1 MVYNSITKNPGGTEM
16 PYEHDEMKKRAAQRQ
31 AYQRKRKAMRRRRQI
46 RTIVTLAAILA
57 VCGLMAGVL
66 LLRGDDTPTEPS
78 VQTTLPP
85 VTTVPPETEPREP
98 QTVINLTFG
107 GDVNITDASVA
118 AGEQGGHYNYSEVFK
133 DVVPALAASDLTVL
147 NFEGNFYGAP
157 YGTASASAP
166 IAMAHALKAAGVDM
180 LQIAN
185 SYTIANGI
193 IGMKQTLDAVRSA
206 DLEPLGA
213 YASNEEF
220 RSSGGYTMVSIRGV
234 RVAIVAFTK
243 GMGSLGLPSGSENCV
258 NVLYEDYASSYKKV
272 NTEGITAIL
281 NAANE
286 EKPDVTIALVHW
298 GSEYNDYP
306 SDSQAQIVELMQSLG
321 VDAIVG
327 THPHYVQQVVFDE
340 NAGTVVA
347 YSLGD
352 FYGSG
357 EKNGTY
363 YSVLLNLQVTKDN
376 TTGQTKITSC
386 THTPIYLLTPERDG
400 EPLRL
405 MRMEAAIESYEGN
418 HVEKITQIAYEN
430 MCYALKRANSR
441 VETGK

>member
-1 MVYNSITKNPGGTEM
+1 M
-16 PYEHDEMKKRAAQRQ
+16 PYEHDELNKRAAQRE
-31 AYQRKRKAMRRRRQI
+31 AYARKRKAMQRRRKI
-46 RTIVTLAAILA
+46 RSIVTLVAIVA
-57 VCGLMAGVL
+57 VCGLIVGVL
-66 LLRGDDTPTEPS
+66 LLRQENNPTDPTL
-78 VQTTLPP
+78 QTTLPP
-85 VTTVPPETEPREP
+85 VTTAPAETLPQEP
-98 QTVINLTFG
+98 QTVIDLTFG
-107 GDVNITDASVA
+107 GDINITDASVA
-118 AGEQGGHYNYSEVFK
+118 AGQKNGYYDYAEVFK
-133 DVVPALAASDLTVL
+133 DVTPALAASDLTIL

-157 YGTASASAP
+157 YGTSTSSAP
-166 IAMAHALKAAGVDM
+166 IAMAQALKAAGVDM

-206 DLEPLGA
+206 GLTPLGA
-213 YASNEEF
+213 YGSNEEF
-220 RSSGGYTMVSIRGV
+220 RNSGGYTMVSIRGV

-243 GMGSLGLPSGSENCV
+243 GMGSLGLPAGSENCV

-286 EKPDVTIALVHW
+286 EAPDVTIALVHW

-306 SDSQAQIVELMQSLG
+306 SDSQAKIVQLMQSLG

-327 THPHYVQQVVFDE
+327 THPHYVQQVVFDQD
-340 NAGTVVA
+340 AGTVVA

-376 TTGQTKITSC
+376 LTGETRITQC

-418 HVEKITQIAYEN
+418 HVDKITQIAYEN

>member
-1 MVYNSITKNPGGTEM
+1 M
-16 PYEHDEMKKRAAQRQ
+16 PYEHDELNKRSAQRE
-31 AYQRKRKAMRRRRQI
+31 AYARKRKALQRRRRV
-46 RTIVTLAAILA
+46 RTVVSFVAILA
-57 VCGLMAGVL
+57 VCGLIGGVL
-66 LLRGDDTPTEPS
+66 LFRGNDSPTEPS
-78 VQTTLPP
+78 IQATQPP
-85 VTTVPPETEPREP
+85 VTTVPPETEPAEP

-118 AGEQGGHYNYSEVFK
+118 AGEQGGYYNYTEVFK
-133 DVVPALAASDLTVL
+133 DVMPALAASDLTVL

-157 YGTASASAP
+157 YGSASASAP

-180 LQIAN
+180 LQLAN

-206 DLEPLGA
+206 DLVPLGA
-213 YASNEEF
+213 YGSNEEF
-220 RSSGGYTMVSIRGV
+220 RNSGGYTMVSIRGV

-243 GMGSLGLPSGSENCV
+243 GMGSLGLPAGSENCV

-306 SDSQAQIVELMQSLG
+306 SDSQAQIVTLMQDLG

-376 TTGQTKITSC
+376 LTGETKITSC

-418 HVEKITQIAYEN
+418 HVDKITQIAYEN

>member
-1 MVYNSITKNPGGTEM
+1 M
-16 PYEHDEMKKRAAQRQ
+16 PYEHDELNKRAAQRE
-31 AYQRKRKAMRRRRQI
+31 AYARKRKAMQRRRKI
-46 RTIVTLAAILA
+46 RSIVTLVAILA
-57 VCGLMAGVL
+57 VCGLIVGVL
-66 LLRGDDTPTEPS
+66 LLRQENNPTDPTL
-78 VQTTLPP
+78 QTTLPP
-85 VTTVPPETEPREP
+85 VTTAPAETLPQEP

-118 AGEQGGHYNYSEVFK
+118 AGQKDGAYNYAEVFK
-133 DVVPALAASDLTVL
+133 DVTPALAASDLTIL

-157 YGTASASAP
+157 YGTSTSSAP
-166 IAMAHALKAAGVDM
+166 IAMAQALKAAGVDM

-206 DLEPLGA
+206 GLTPLGA
-213 YASNEEF
+213 YGSNEEF
-220 RSSGGYTMVSIRGV
+220 RNSGGYTMVGIRGV

-243 GMGSLGLPSGSENCV
+243 GMGSLGLPAGSENCV

-286 EKPDVTIALVHW
+286 EAPDVTIALVHW

-306 SDSQAQIVELMQSLG
+306 SDSQAKIVQLMQSLG

-327 THPHYVQQVVFDE
+327 THPHYVQQVVFDQD
-340 NAGTVVA
+340 AGTVVA

-376 TTGQTKITSC
+376 LTGETRITQC

-418 HVEKITQIAYEN
+418 HVDKITQIAYEN

-441 VETGK
+441 VEIGK

>member
-1 MVYNSITKNPGGTEM
+1 M
-16 PYEHDEMKKRAAQRQ
+16 PYEHDELNKRAAQRE
-31 AYQRKRKAMRRRRQI
+31 AYARKRKAMQRRRKI
-46 RTIVTLAAILA
+46 RSIVTLVAIVA
-57 VCGLMAGVL
+57 VCGLIVGVL
-66 LLRGDDTPTEPS
+66 LLRQENNPTDPTL
-78 VQTTLPP
+78 QTTLPP
-85 VTTVPPETEPREP
+85 VTTAPAETLPQEP
-98 QTVINLTFG
+98 QTVIDLTFG
-107 GDVNITDASVA
+107 GDINITDASVA
-118 AGEQGGHYNYSEVFK
+118 AGQKDGAYNYAEVFK
-133 DVVPALAASDLTVL
+133 DVTPALAASDLTIL

-157 YGTASASAP
+157 YGTSTSSAP
-166 IAMAHALKAAGVDM
+166 IAMAQALKAAGVDM

-206 DLEPLGA
+206 GLTPLGA
-213 YASNEEF
+213 YGSNEEF
-220 RSSGGYTMVSIRGV
+220 RNSGGYTMVSIRGV

-243 GMGSLGLPSGSENCV
+243 GMGSLGLPAGSENCV

-286 EKPDVTIALVHW
+286 EAPDVTIALVHW

-306 SDSQAQIVELMQSLG
+306 SDSQAKIVQLMQSLG

-327 THPHYVQQVVFDE
+327 THPHYVQQVVFDQD
-340 NAGTVVA
+340 AGTVVA

-357 EKNGTY
+357 EKNGTN

-376 TTGQTKITSC
+376 LTGETRITQC

-418 HVEKITQIAYEN
+418 HVDKITQIAYEN

>member
-1 MVYNSITKNPGGTEM
+1 M
-16 PYEHDEMKKRAAQRQ
+16 PYEHDELNKRAAQRE
-31 AYQRKRKAMRRRRQI
+31 AYARKRKAMQRRRKI
-46 RTIVTLAAILA
+46 RSIVTLVAILA
-57 VCGLMAGVL
+57 VCGLIVGVL
-66 LLRGDDTPTEPS
+66 LLRQENNPTDPTL
-78 VQTTLPP
+78 QTTLPP
-85 VTTVPPETEPREP
+85 VTTAPAETLPQEP

-118 AGEQGGHYNYSEVFK
+118 AGQKDGAYNYAEVFK
-133 DVVPALAASDLTVL
+133 DVTPALAASDLTIL

-157 YGTASASAP
+157 YGTSTSSAP
-166 IAMAHALKAAGVDM
+166 IAMAQALKAAGVDM

-206 DLEPLGA
+206 GLTPLGA
-213 YASNEEF
+213 YGSNEEF
-220 RSSGGYTMVSIRGV
+220 RNSGGYTMVSIRGV

-243 GMGSLGLPSGSENCV
+243 GMGSLGLPAGSENCV

-286 EKPDVTIALVHW
+286 EAPDVTIALVHW

-306 SDSQAQIVELMQSLG
+306 SDSQAKIVQLMQSLG

-327 THPHYVQQVVFDE
+327 THPHYVQQVVFDQD
-340 NAGTVVA
+340 AGTVVA

-376 TTGQTKITSC
+376 LTGETRITQC

-418 HVEKITQIAYEN
+418 HVDKITQIAYEN

>member
-1 MVYNSITKNPGGTEM
+1 M
-16 PYEHDEMKKRAAQRQ
+16 PYEHDEMNKRVT
-31 AYQRKRKAMRRRRQI
+31 QRKAYAQKRRAIQRRRAI
-46 RTIVTLAAILA
+46 RSMVTLVAILV
-57 VCGLMAGVL
+57 VCGIIGGVL
-66 LLRGDDTPTEPS
+66 LWRTGSDPTEPS
-78 VQTTLPP
+78 LETTLPP
-85 VTTVPPETEPREP
+85 VTTLPPETQPQEP

-107 GDVNITDASVA
+107 GDVNITDLSVA
-118 AGEQGGHYNYSEVFK
+118 AGEQGGYYNYTQVFK

-157 YGTASASAP
+157 YGTESASAP
-166 IAMAHALKAAGVDM
+166 QAMAEALKAAGVDM
-180 LQIAN
+180 LQLAN

-193 IGMKQTLDAVRSA
+193 IGMKQTLSAVRSSG
-206 DLEPLGA
+206 LEPLGV
-213 YASNEEF
+213 YGSNEEF
-220 RSSGGYTMVSIRGV
+220 RNSGGYTMVSIRGI

-243 GMGSLGLPSGSENCV
+243 GMGSLGLPAGSENCV
-258 NVLYEDYASSYKKV
+258 NLLYTDYASSYQEV

-286 EKPDVTIALVHW
+286 QKPDVTIALLHW
-298 GSEYNDYP
+298 GSEYNDVP

-327 THPHYVQQVVFDE
+327 THPHYVQQVLFDE
-340 NAGTVVA
+340 EQGTVVA

-363 YSVLLNLQVTKDN
+363 YSILLNLEVTRDN
-376 TTGQTKITSC
+376 ATGQTRITACS
-386 THTPIYLLTPERDG
+386 HTPIYLLTPDRDG

-418 HVEKITQIAYEN
+418 HVDKITQVAYEN
-430 MCYALKRANSR
+430 MIYALKRANSR
-441 VETGK
+441 AETGK

>member
-1 MVYNSITKNPGGTEM
+1 M
-16 PYEHDEMKKRAAQRQ
+16 PYEHDELNKRAAQRE
-31 AYQRKRKAMRRRRQI
+31 AYARKRKAMQRRRKI
-46 RTIVTLAAILA
+46 RSIVTLVAIVA
-57 VCGLMAGVL
+57 VCCLMAGVL
-66 LLRGDDTPTEPS
+66 LLRQEDAPTDPTL
-78 VQTTLPP
+78 QTTLPP
-85 VTTVPPETEPREP
+85 VTTAPAETLPQEP
-98 QTVINLTFG
+98 QTVIDLTFG
-107 GDVNITDASVA
+107 GDINITDASVA
-118 AGEQGGHYNYSEVFK
+118 AGQKNGYYDYAEVFK
-133 DVVPALAASDLTVL
+133 DVIPALAASDLTIL

-157 YGTASASAP
+157 YGTSTSSAP
-166 IAMAHALKAAGVDM
+166 IAMAQALKAAGVDM

-206 DLEPLGA
+206 GLTPLGA
-213 YASNEEF
+213 YGSNEEF
-220 RSSGGYTMVSIRGV
+220 RNSGGYTMVSIRGI

-243 GMGSLGLPSGSENCV
+243 GMGSLGLPAGSENCV

-306 SDSQAQIVELMQSLG
+306 SDSQAKIVELMQSLG

-327 THPHYVQQVVFDE
+327 THPHYVQQVVFDQD
-340 NAGTVVA
+340 AGTVVA

-376 TTGQTKITSC
+376 LTGETRITQC

-418 HVEKITQIAYEN
+418 HVDKITQIAYEN

>member
-1 MVYNSITKNPGGTEM
+1 M
-16 PYEHDEMKKRAAQRQ
+16 PYEHDELNKRSAQRR
-31 AYQRKRKAMRRRRQI
+31 AYALKRKKMQQRRRV

-57 VCGLMAGVL
+57 VCGLIGGVL

-78 VQTTLPP
+78 IQATQPP
-85 VTTVPPETEPREP
+85 VTTVPPETQPQEP

-118 AGEQGGHYNYSEVFK
+118 AGEQGGYYNYAEVFK
-133 DVVPALAASDLTVL
+133 DVMPALAASDLTVL

-157 YGTASASAP
+157 YGTASSSAP
-166 IAMAHALKAAGVDM
+166 IALAEGLKAAGVDM
-180 LQIAN
+180 LQLAN

-193 IGMKQTLDAVRSA
+193 IGMKQTLDAVRGA
-206 DLEPLGA
+206 GLTPLGV

-220 RSSGGYTMVSIRGV
+220 RNSGGYTMVSIRGV

-306 SDSQAQIVELMQSLG
+306 SDSQAKIVQLMQGLG

-340 NAGTVVA
+340 SAGTVVA

-376 TTGQTKITSC
+376 LTGETKITSC
-386 THTPIYLLTPERDG
+386 SHTPIYLLTPERDG

-418 HVEKITQIAYEN
+418 HVDKITESAYNN
-430 MCYALKRANSR
+430 MLYALKRANSR

>member
-1 MVYNSITKNPGGTEM
+1 M
-16 PYEHDEMKKRAAQRQ
+16 PYEHDELNKRAAQRE
-31 AYQRKRKAMRRRRQI
+31 AYARKRKAMQRRRKI
-46 RTIVTLAAILA
+46 RSIVTLVAILA
-57 VCGLMAGVL
+57 VCGLIVGVL
-66 LLRGDDTPTEPS
+66 LLRQENNPTDPTL
-78 VQTTLPP
+78 QTTSPP
-85 VTTVPPETEPREP
+85 VTTAPAETLPQEP

-118 AGEQGGHYNYSEVFK
+118 AGQKDGAYNYAEVFK
-133 DVVPALAASDLTVL
+133 DVTPALAASDLTIL

-157 YGTASASAP
+157 YGTSTSSAP
-166 IAMAHALKAAGVDM
+166 IAMAQALKAAGVDM

-206 DLEPLGA
+206 GLTPLGA
-213 YASNEEF
+213 YGSNEEF
-220 RSSGGYTMVSIRGV
+220 RNSGGYTMVSIRGV

-243 GMGSLGLPSGSENCV
+243 GMGSLGLPAGSENCV

-286 EKPDVTIALVHW
+286 EAPDVTIALVHW

-306 SDSQAQIVELMQSLG
+306 SDSQAKIVQLMQSLG

-327 THPHYVQQVVFDE
+327 THPHYVQQVVFDQD
-340 NAGTVVA
+340 AGTVVA

-376 TTGQTKITSC
+376 LTGETRITQC

-418 HVEKITQIAYEN
+418 HVDKITQIAYEN

>member
-1 MVYNSITKNPGGTEM
+1 M
-16 PYEHDEMKKRAAQRQ
+16 PYEHDELNKRAAQRE
-31 AYQRKRKAMRRRRQI
+31 AYARKRKAMQRRRKI
-46 RTIVTLAAILA
+46 RSIVTLVAILA
-57 VCGLMAGVL
+57 VCGLIVGVL
-66 LLRGDDTPTEPS
+66 LLRQENNPTDPTL
-78 VQTTLPP
+78 QTTLPP
-85 VTTVPPETEPREP
+85 VTTAPAETLPQEP

-118 AGEQGGHYNYSEVFK
+118 AGQKDGAYNYAEVFK
-133 DVVPALAASDLTVL
+133 DVTPALAASDLTIL

-157 YGTASASAP
+157 YGTSTSSAP
-166 IAMAHALKAAGVDM
+166 IAMAQALKAAGVDM

-206 DLEPLGA
+206 GLTPLGA
-213 YASNEEF
+213 YGSNEEF
-220 RSSGGYTMVSIRGV
+220 RNSGGYTMVSIRGI

-243 GMGSLGLPSGSENCV
+243 GMGSLGLPAGSENCV

-286 EKPDVTIALVHW
+286 EAPDVTIALVHW

-306 SDSQAQIVELMQSLG
+306 SDSQAKIVQLMQSLG

-327 THPHYVQQVVFDE
+327 THPHYVQQVVFDQD
-340 NAGTVVA
+340 AGTVVA

-376 TTGQTKITSC
+376 LTGETRITQC

-418 HVEKITQIAYEN
+418 HVDKITQIAYEN

>member
-1 MVYNSITKNPGGTEM
+1 M
-16 PYEHDEMKKRAAQRQ
+16 PYDHDELNKRAAQRE
-31 AYQRKRKAMRRRRQI
+31 AYARKRKAMQRRRKI
-46 RTIVTLAAILA
+46 RSIVTLVAILA
-57 VCGLMAGVL
+57 VCGLIVGVL
-66 LLRGDDTPTEPS
+66 LLRQENNPTDPTL
-78 VQTTLPP
+78 QTTLPP
-85 VTTVPPETEPREP
+85 VTTAPAETLPQEP

-118 AGEQGGHYNYSEVFK
+118 AGQKDGAYNYAEVFK
-133 DVVPALAASDLTVL
+133 DVTPALAASDLTIL

-157 YGTASASAP
+157 YGTSTSSAP
-166 IAMAHALKAAGVDM
+166 IAMAQALKAAGVDM

-206 DLEPLGA
+206 GLTPLGA
-213 YASNEEF
+213 YGSNEEF
-220 RSSGGYTMVSIRGV
+220 RNSGGYTMVSIRGV

-243 GMGSLGLPSGSENCV
+243 GMGSLGLPAGSENCV

-286 EKPDVTIALVHW
+286 EAPDVTIALVHW

-306 SDSQAQIVELMQSLG
+306 SDSQAKIVQLMQSLG

-327 THPHYVQQVVFDE
+327 THPHYVQQVVFDQD
-340 NAGTVVA
+340 AGTVVA

-363 YSVLLNLQVTKDN
+363 YSVLLNLQITKDHQ
-376 TTGQTKITSC
+376 TGQTKITSC

-418 HVEKITQIAYEN
+418 HVDKITQIAYEN

>member
-1 MVYNSITKNPGGTEM
+1 M
-16 PYEHDEMKKRAAQRQ
+16 PYEHDELNKRAAQRE
-31 AYQRKRKAMRRRRQI
+31 AYARKRKAMQRRRKI
-46 RTIVTLAAILA
+46 RSIVTLVAILA
-57 VCGLMAGVL
+57 VCGLIVGVL
-66 LLRGDDTPTEPS
+66 LLRQENNPTDPTL
-78 VQTTLPP
+78 QTTLPP
-85 VTTVPPETEPREP
+85 VTTAPAETLPQEP

-118 AGEQGGHYNYSEVFK
+118 AGQKDGAYNYAEVFK
-133 DVVPALAASDLTVL
+133 DVTPALAASDLTIL

-157 YGTASASAP
+157 YGTSTSSAP
-166 IAMAHALKAAGVDM
+166 IAMAQALKAAGVDM

-206 DLEPLGA
+206 GLTPLGA
-213 YASNEEF
+213 YGSNEEF
-220 RSSGGYTMVSIRGV
+220 RNSGGYTMVGIRGV

-243 GMGSLGLPSGSENCV
+243 GMGSLGLPAGSENCV

-306 SDSQAQIVELMQSLG
+306 SDSQAKIVELMQGLG

-376 TTGQTKITSC
+376 LTGETKITSC
-386 THTPIYLLTPERDG
+386 THTPIYLLTPDRDG

-418 HVEKITQIAYEN
+418 HVDKITQIAYEN
-430 MCYALKRANSR
+430 MLYALKRANSR

>member
-1 MVYNSITKNPGGTEM
+1 M
-16 PYEHDEMKKRAAQRQ
+16 PYENDELNKRAAQRREY
-31 AYQRKRKAMRRRRQI
+31 ARKRQAAQKRRMI
-46 RTIVTLAAILA
+46 RNILAFAAIVI
-57 VCGLMAGVL
+57 VCCVIVGVL
-66 LLRGDDTPTEPS
+66 MDRAETPQDPTVS
-78 VQTTLPP
+78 TTLPP
-85 VTTVPPETEPREP
+85 VTTLPPETKPLEPE
-98 QTVINLTFG
+98 TVINMTFG

-118 AGEQGGHYNYSEVFK
+118 AGLRNGSYDFTEVFR
-133 DVVPALAASDLTVL
+133 DVAPALADADLTVL
-147 NFEGNFYGAP
+147 NFEGNLCGAP
-157 YGTASASAP
+157 YGSQSASAP
-166 IAMAHALKAAGVDM
+166 QALAEALKAAGVDM
-180 LQIAN
+180 LQLAN

-193 IGMKQTLDAVRSA
+193 IGMKQTLDAVRGA
-206 DLEPLGA
+206 GLTPLGV
-213 YASNEEF
+213 YGSNEEF
-220 RSSGGYTMVSIRGV
+220 RNSGGYTMVSIRGV

-306 SDSQAQIVELMQSLG
+306 SDSQAKIVQLMQGLG

-340 NAGTVVA
+340 SAGTVVA

-376 TTGQTKITSC
+376 LTGETKITSC
-386 THTPIYLLTPERDG
+386 SHTPIYLLTPERDG

-418 HVEKITQIAYEN
+418 HVDKITEIAYNN
-430 MCYALKRANSR
+430 MLYALKRANSR

>member
-1 MVYNSITKNPGGTEM
+1 M
-16 PYEHDEMKKRAAQRQ
+16 PYEHDELNKRAAQRE
-31 AYQRKRKAMRRRRQI
+31 AYARKRKAMQRRRKI
-46 RTIVTLAAILA
+46 RSIVTLVAILA
-57 VCGLMAGVL
+57 VCGLIVGVL
-66 LLRGDDTPTEPS
+66 LLRQDNNPTDPTL
-78 VQTTLPP
+78 QTTLPP
-85 VTTVPPETEPREP
+85 VTTAPAETLPQEP

-118 AGEQGGHYNYSEVFK
+118 AGQKDGAYNYAEVFK
-133 DVVPALAASDLTVL
+133 DVTPALAASDLTIL

-157 YGTASASAP
+157 YGTSTSSAP
-166 IAMAHALKAAGVDM
+166 IAMAQALKAAGVDM

-206 DLEPLGA
+206 GLTPLGA
-213 YASNEEF
+213 YGSNEEF
-220 RSSGGYTMVSIRGV
+220 RNSGGYTMVSIRGV

-243 GMGSLGLPSGSENCV
+243 GMGSLGLPAGSENCV

-286 EKPDVTIALVHW
+286 EAPDVTIALVHW

-306 SDSQAQIVELMQSLG
+306 SDSQAKIVQLMQSLG

-327 THPHYVQQVVFDE
+327 THPHYVQQVVFDQD
-340 NAGTVVA
+340 AGTVVA

-376 TTGQTKITSC
+376 LTGETRITQC

-418 HVEKITQIAYEN
+418 HVDKITQIAYEN